1 MALGY
6 FPKLYPDELLCSA
19 VARYRVHTM
28 ASAIRQVNREL
39 YNNQDRYTSVALPHN
54 LKLLHE
60 QIGQFVG
67 MSARELAHRTTLFP
81 YYAAFRDENARNRM
95 LESMLETN
103 CLSKI
108 KTSSNLQLKRIKIC
122 PDCFAED
129 MERFG
134 EAYWHRTHQ
143 LDCVHFCT
151 AHIRPLVEAMT
162 RYGGCT
168 PLGPLLPSTSTR
180 EYLPYLSETS
190 KQRLI
195 EMSQLAKEYLDER
208 VFANDTLLSKIRFN
222 EFHKLYS
229 IVGGRLDIKKLR
241 RDFINFFGEQSIEIL
256 ELQIDVEHQAT
267 DWLEKIFGS
276 RQKLI
281 PSKRIAFE
289 IFSKT
294 YVFPRAKYMRSRGYI
309 HDGLTHRLWR
319 CQNPAAEHFGKKVIT
334 NVYLSNCFKENDSII
349 FKCSCGY
356 VFQVQSSKW
365 NRRDEP
371 HINSVCEYG
380 SVFIEYVREL
390 YKEGIGVCAIAR
402 KLDAH
407 KDTISRML
415 RSDYKILNG
424 ETHPDVYEAVAVA
437 KRIRKARKLA
447 LRAANPDYETE
458 DKKLAR
464 EIWATA
470 TFISTQCPPVQ
481 ITIRRL
487 LEVSKIEIDALVAN
501 PHFPRTLSAIL
512 NAVEPYTTF
521 SKRQRQQNLQNNL

>member
-28 ASAIRQVNREL
+28 ASVLSQVNREL

-67 MSARELAHRTTLFP
+67 MSPRELAHRATLFP
-81 YYAAFRDENARNRM
+81 YYAAFRDENARNRLLERM
-95 LESMLETN
+95 LEPN
-103 CLSKI
+103 PQYKF
-108 KTSSNLQLKRIKIC
+108 KASSNLQLKRIKIC

-129 MERFG
+129 MERYG

-162 RYGGCT
+162 RHGGGT
-168 PLGPLLPSTSTR
+168 PLEPLLPSTSTR
-180 EYLPYLSETS
+180 KYLPYLSETS

-195 EMSQLAKEYLDER
+195 EMAQLAKEYLDER
-208 VFANDTLLSKIRFN
+208 TFADDTLLSKIRFN
-222 EFHKLYS
+222 EFRKLYS

-241 RDFINFFGEQSIEIL
+241 RDFISFFGEQSIEIL
-256 ELQIDVEHQAT
+256 ELQINVEHQDA

-281 PSKRIAFE
+281 PNKRIAFE
-289 IFSKT
+289 IFSKS
-294 YVFPRAKYMRSRGYI
+294 YVLPRAKYMRSKGYI
-309 HDGLTHRLWR
+309 HDGLTHHLWR
-319 CQNPAAEHFGKKVIT
+319 CQNPAAEHFGKNVIK
-334 NVYLSNCFKENDSII
+334 NVYVSNQFKKNDSII

-356 VFQVQSSKW
+356 VFQVKSSKW

-371 HINSVCEYG
+371 HINKVCEYG
-380 SVFIEYVREL
+380 PVFIEQVRKL
-390 YKEGIGVCAIAR
+390 YQEGIGVCAIAR
-402 KLDAH
+402 KFNAH
-407 KDTISRML
+407 KDTISRLL
-415 RSDYKILNG
+415 RSDYKIYNG
-424 ETHPDVYEAVAVA
+424 ETHPDVYEAVAVS

-447 LRAANPDYETE
+447 LRAVNPDHEAE
-458 DKKLAR
+458 DKELAR

-470 TFISTQCPPVQ
+470 SLISTQYPPVQ

-487 LEVSKIEIDALVAN
+487 LEFSKIEIDALVAH

-521 SKRQRQQNLQNNL
+521 SKRQRQQDLQNNL